1 MTEMNV
7 TRTDPRTASQDKS
20 VWFDLPE
27 ERFRQHLVSLQERTG
42 PTPMDP
48 QVFSI
53 GKWFSISPS
62 VNESYVLPVDI
73 EQQLAD
79 DFAFLAAVAEGAQ
92 SVAAVCI
99 EENSR
104 TSGMTLRFAAMDVSK
119 NEAVKMALQGLCSIL
134 SRAATLGSDES
145 SFVPITP
152 LFHHIIQLHFH
163 RLLARLRSSKWEK
176 PKYLSK
182 SHKKPLWK
190 DFANLVHRAQ
200 HTYSKKEKTIREM
213 VENRLKELA
222 MIYEH
227 FEASEDQM
235 SSMMELVNVSFIFS
249 LAEEIKDYSQRLQNS
264 TKHTHQVA
272 SAIKTLRQIQKI
284 ASYRRI
290 CLLLVSA
297 ARKYPSLFQQ
307 VRIEYLV
314 PYMEVPTSIGY
325 HEWATTC
332 HVHAEVQLAVYYDL
346 NRNYRPR
353 CIGTSKWLCY
363 LCYQF
368 LSAHNQFFPS
378 KTHGRMFDQW
388 TLPDLMEFNEALVQD
403 YRRILKEMD
412 GTVLQQIEN
421 EPQVRKLQRMTSCDF
436 GEFDQI

>member
-1 MTEMNV
+1 MDV
-7 TRTDPRTASQDKS
+7 TRRDSRTASPVDS
-20 VWFDLPE
+20 IWRDLPE
-27 ERFRQHLVSLQERTG
+27 HVFRQHLVSLQERTG

-48 QVFSI
+48 QAFSI
-53 GKWFSISPS
+53 GKWLSISPP
-62 VNESYVLPVDI
+62 VNESHVLPVDL
-73 EQQLAD
+73 EQHLAD

-99 EENSR
+99 EENSQ
-104 TSGMTLRFAAMDVSK
+104 TLGMTLRFAAMDISK
-119 NEAVKMALQGLCSIL
+119 NETVKRVLQGMCSIL
-134 SRAATLGSDES
+134 SRAATLVSDES
-145 SFVPITP
+145 LSDKITP
-152 LFHHIIQLHFH
+152 LFHHIIQLHFY
-163 RLLARLRSSKWEK
+163 RLLARLRSPKWEK
-176 PKYLSK
+176 PKFLSK

-200 HTYSKKEKTIREM
+200 HTYAKKDKATREM
-213 VENRLKELA
+213 VESRVKELA
-222 MIYEH
+222 TVYEN

-235 SSMMELVNVSFIFS
+235 SSMMELVDASFRFS
-249 LAEEIKDYSQRLQNS
+249 SAEEIMDYAQRLQNN

-290 CLLLVSA
+290 CLSLVSA
-297 ARKYPSLFQQ
+297 ARQYPTLFQQ
-307 VRIEYLV
+307 VTIEYLI
-314 PYMEVPTSIGY
+314 PYKEVPTSIGY

-368 LSAHNQFFPS
+368 LLAHNQFFPS
-378 KTHGRMFDQW
+378 KTHGRIFDQW
-388 TLPDLMEFNEALVQD
+388 TVPDLVEFSEALVQY

-412 GTVLQQIEN
+412 GVVLQQTES
-421 EPQVRKLQRMTSCDF
+421 EPQVRRLQRMTSCDF
-436 GEFDQI
+436 GRFDQI

>member
-1 MTEMNV
+1 MDV
-7 TRTDPRTASQDKS
+7 TRRDPRTASPDNS
-20 VWFDLPE
+20 IWHDLPE
-27 ERFRQHLVSLQERTG
+27 DTFRKHLVNLQERAG

-53 GKWFSISPS
+53 GEWLSSS
-62 VNESYVLPVDI
+62 SYVNNSYKLPLDV

-99 EENSR
+99 EEQSQKL
-104 TSGMTLRFAAMDVSK
+104 GMALRFAAMDISK
-119 NEAVKMALQGLCSIL
+119 NDDIKTALNGICDIL
-134 SRAATLGSDES
+134 SRTAASVFEECPS
-145 SFVPITP
+145 EQVTP
-152 LFHHIIQLHFH
+152 LFQRVIELHFY

-200 HTYSKKEKTIREM
+200 HTYAKKEKIMRDL
-213 VENRLKELA
+213 VESRLMELA
-222 MIYEH
+222 TVYEQ
-227 FEASEDQM
+227 FEVSQDEISSLMQLVEASFAF
-235 SSMMELVNVSFIFS
+235 SSS
-249 LAEEIKDYSQRLQNS
+249 EEIKNYSQRLQND
-264 TKHTHQVA
+264 TKLTSQVA
-272 SAIKTLRQIQKI
+272 SAIKSLRQIQKI

-290 CLLLVSA
+290 CLSLVTT
-297 ARKYPSLFQQ
+297 ARQYPALFQQ
-307 VRIEYLV
+307 IMIEHVV
-314 PYMEVPTSIGY
+314 PFTEVPTNIGY

-346 NRNYRPR
+346 NQEYRPR

-368 LSAHNQFFPS
+368 LSAHELFFPS
-378 KTHGRMFDQW
+378 KTHGRIFDQW
-388 TLPDLMEFNEALVQD
+388 TVPDLKEFDETDIQK
-403 YRRILKEMD
+403 YRRMLKKVD
-412 GTVLQQIEN
+412 AVAQQ
-421 EPQVRKLQRMTSCDF
+421 QVESKPEVRRLQRMTSCDF
-436 GEFDQI
+436 GEFDQS